1 MSKMKT
7 KAIEKRNRQKNLDNM
22 WSELKTKV
30 TTKTY
35 NLITKIVNLEIEIEK
50 DCNL

>member
-1 MSKMKT
+1 MSKMKD
-7 KAIEKRNRQKNLDNM
+7 KAIDEHNN
-22 WSELKTKV
+22 KTEVALLWKEV
-30 TTKTY
+30 AKLVSKKTY